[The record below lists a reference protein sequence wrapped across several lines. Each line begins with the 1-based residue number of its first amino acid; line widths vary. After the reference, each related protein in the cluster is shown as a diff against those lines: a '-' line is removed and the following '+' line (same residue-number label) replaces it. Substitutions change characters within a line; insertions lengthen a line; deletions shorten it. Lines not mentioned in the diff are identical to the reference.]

1 MGTSLGFKEV
11 VVNFMLQGGKLF
23 FQCFFLSQ
31 DGDVHNE
38 GLGDNGEE
46 LCVFVF
52 YGYWVVMQIFL
63 VVLGRRWMVEDNIA
77 SKEKFENFMT
87 R

>member
-1 MGTSLGFKEV
+1 MGTSLGFQEV

-23 FQCFFLSQ
+23 SSVFFFPQ

-38 GLGDNGEE
+38 GSGDNGEE
-46 LCVFVF
+46 LCIFVS
-52 YGYWVVMQIFL
+52 YRCWVVMQIFL

-77 SKEKFENFMT
+77 LK
-87 R
+87 